1 MLCFLIRLLLTNFLV
16 LNLLFSLPTIN
27 RFPYRANEY

>member
-1 MLCFLIRLLLTNFLV
+1 MFFNKTFTDELSSIKSAFQSTHDK
-16 LNLLFSLPTIN
+16 N